1 MEVRIESEEPR
12 DRDPRAGKRRR
23 PNGPT
28 VPSPATGVDQT
39 GRVLIEREAE
49 WLARWVNDPA
59 SFAVIERE
67 IHEHAR
73 RQADLYV
80 AGLLAQASES
90 PETARHLDQVIASA
104 AVPLPPVE
112 NKGVPGSCASWAAWR
127 SR

>member
-28 VPSPATGVDQT
+28 VPSPATVVDQT

-49 WLARWVNDPA
+49 WLARLVNDPA
-59 SFAVIERE
+59 SFAAIERE
-67 IHEHAR
+67 VHEHAR

-90 PETARHLDQVIASA
+90 PETARHVDQVIASA
-104 AVPLPPVE
+104 EVPLRPVE
-112 NKGVPGSCASWAAWR
+112 KKGAP
-127 SR
+127 